1 MKEYK
6 NLINKDIISNIPL
19 EILNKIINYLGD
31 SIIQLK
37 LTSSKFYNTIK
48 LYQVEFYVHKRDD
61 LIHIKFIINDY
72 YKAKEIMNK
81 LAYLYYIRH
90 NEKEDDKYENDYIKK
105 IKNIIKK
112 DKESNF
118 KYYLLNIDKYR
129 IHQVFVKSDTIKTK
143 NILDNNNIIPYDI
156 GRIVMNIKNDF
167 IEFRLSMVTDITLND
182 YKIIGKQNLTDDDD
196 FEEWYGY
203 LNINEIKNIK
213 DIKKDNIKI
222 TYNHKDIINLIED
235 DFKKN
240 YEQSYKYNKK
250 LDNNSYQILC
260 FFVIRKVGVIP
271 KWFTKMYIS
280 NINYCI
286 YKM

>member
-1 MKEYK
+1 MMPVFSISCYDKQLKNNYNYKIYEMKGYK

-19 EILNKIINYLGD
+19 EILNKIINYLED

-156 GRIVMNIKNDF
+156 GRIVMNIKNNF

-222 TYNHKDIINLIED
+222 TYNHNDIINLIED

-240 YEQSYKYNKK
+240 YEQSYKYN
-250 LDNNSYQILC
+250 N
-260 FFVIRKVGVIP
+260 
-271 KWFTKMYIS
+271 YI
-280 NINYCI
+280 
-286 YKM
+286 